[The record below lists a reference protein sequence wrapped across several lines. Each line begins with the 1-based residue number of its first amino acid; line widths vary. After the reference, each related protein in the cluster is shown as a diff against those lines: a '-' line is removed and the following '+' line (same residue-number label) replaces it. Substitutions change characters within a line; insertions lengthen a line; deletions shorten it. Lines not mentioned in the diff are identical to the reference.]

1 MGNTSLK
8 CFNAVLFCAWI
19 PCLVFTLNNFYV
31 KVKSTLP
38 LNIESL
44 METGKRI
51 THCAILKGDN
61 YAQHCKYFNIFQHSK
76 NDSFDEKYYLENLIL
91 YCQKIT
97 YIV

>member
-1 MGNTSLK
+1 MGNASLK
-8 CFNAVLFCAWI
+8 CFNAVLFCAWN

-51 THCAILKGDN
+51 THCAIQKGDN